1 MLPDWLIAQGSG
13 LWLDG
18 TIDNKEIRLMMCEP
32 DTTPFSHH
40 RLSFPPLEKEGL
52 SQRRVPGQMGTICS
66 LNHQLEKK
74 RAGSVPMTWPLQ
86 LITALTVSVHTAN
99 QMKLPLHLLFKKC
112 FHVSTVTGTA
122 HFKWKLSIKFKIWNQ
137 HVILN
142 TCYAFVNLNVSAL
155 WFLSRRTK
163 LWLKL
168 VSWVNSK

>member
-1 MLPDWLIAQGSG
+1 MLPDWLIAQCSG
-13 LWLDG
+13 LWLDS

-99 QMKLPLHLLFKKC
+99 QMELPLHLLFKKC